1 MKKRA
6 LLSALALCFLAAGCD
21 SKKTAE
27 PPQPKT
33 AAVVPLPPAAPQPPA
48 ASANQDA
55 KPVQLAQAGSAAGNG
70 RKGCK
75 KNHCNVVITV
85 TEGATPCAKVNI
97 DPLDVYKGNKD
108 DQIRWTIATQG
119 WKFASKTKG
128 IVWKD
133 SGQRQFRDGDFDGN
147 DNKFKWTDANTDER
161 EYKYEI
167 HLVNGSKKCD
177 VDPSAI
183 NGADEEAQPIVN

>member
-21 SKKTAE
+21 SKKPADPT
-27 PPQPKT
+27 PPKPT
-33 AAVVPLPPAAPQPPA
+33 AAVVPLPPA

-55 KPVQLAQAGSAAGNG
+55 KPAQMAQMDAKPAPKAGNG

-75 KNHCNVVITV
+75 KNQCNVVINV
-85 TEGATPCAKVNI
+85 TEGATPCATATPDK
-97 DPLDVYKGNKD
+97 LDVYKGNKD

-119 WKFASKTKG
+119 WKFVSKEKG

-147 DNKFKWTDANTDER
+147 PNKFKWTDANTDDL
-161 EYKYEI
+161 EYKYQI

-177 VDPSAI
+177 VDPSAV
-183 NGADEEAQPIVN
+183 NGADEEAQPVIR

>member
-55 KPVQLAQAGSAAGNG
+55 KPVQLAQAGGAAGNG
-70 RKGCK
+70 RKGCT
-75 KNHCNVVITV
+75 KNNCKVEIEFTGG
-85 TEGATPCAKVNI
+85 TECAKASP
-97 DPLDVYKGNKD
+97 DPLNIYKGNQGD
-108 DQIRWTIATQG
+108 DIHWKVKTNK
-119 WKFASKTKG
+119 WKFASNG
-128 IVWKD
+128 IEWKD
-133 SGQRQFRDGDFDGN
+133 SGQQQFKVGGHENN
-147 DNKFKWTDANTDER
+147 DKKTFKWKDLNTDTK
-161 EYKYEI
+161 EYRYKI
-167 HLVNGSKKCD
+167 HLVHDDGTKCD